1 MNYPSDFCYFC
12 DKNLKKLDPNL
23 YSKGT
28 FFCYACKHEYSIKI
42 KDNKLYSVSF
52 YIFDL
57 NKTYKFS
64 ITEGKTLVKELI
76 VIDMVALTEGENP
89 MTISS
94 VTVSAEWKIN
104 DSSFFDKENQE
115 KIINK
120 LQTFKCF
127 K

>member
-12 DKNLKKLDPNL
+12 DKNFKKLDPNPL
-23 YSKGT
+23 LKGL
-28 FFCYACKHEYSIKI
+28 FCYACKHEYLIKI

-57 NKTYKFS
+57 NKKYKFY

-76 VIDMVALTEGENP
+76 VTDMVALTEGENP

-104 DSSFFDKENQE
+104 DSSFFNKENQE

-127 K
+127 I